1 MTGYSLVG
9 ATGGAGT
16 TRLALE
22 FGALLAR
29 GGHDVAVLDAA
40 YATQGL
46 VDHCPTYPDAD
57 VTELALDPDAP
68 LEAGLVDFASD
79 AEGRLAVCPARAPFE
94 RLARA
99 KTPEAARRFEAR
111 IEEAGG
117 RFDYVLVDT
126 PPVAANQAVAAVT
139 ACASVSVVAPPGQ
152 RGRAA
157 LVRAR
162 DRLADLGVEVDSVVV
177 NRPESVDDAP
187 DADAVVPESTGT
199 DPAAVPVC
207 AAADGPFAA
216 GVADAVTTLFG
227 VRVEVEVGDDGVRE
241 RLRSLRR

>member
-1 MTGYSLVG
+1 MNSYSLVG

-29 GGHDVAVLDAA
+29 GGHDVAVIDAA

-46 VDHCPTYPDAD
+46 ADHCPVRPEAD
-57 VTELALDPDAP
+57 VTELTLDPDAP
-68 LEAGLVDFASD
+68 LEAGLVDLAPD
-79 AEGRLAVCPARAPFE
+79 AAGRLAACPARAPFE

-111 IEEAGG
+111 IEEAGD
-117 RFDYVLVDT
+117 RFDHVLVDT
-126 PPVAANQAVAAVT
+126 PPVAANQAVAAVS
-139 ACASVSVVAPPGQ
+139 ACESTVLVAPSGQ
-152 RGRAA
+152 RGRDS

-162 DRLADLGVEVDSVVV
+162 DRLADLAVEADAVVV
-177 NRPESVDDAP
+177 NRTERLDAAP
-187 DADAVVPESTGT
+187 DADAVVPESSVV

-207 AAADGPFAA
+207 DTEDGPFAA
-216 GVADAVTTLFG
+216 GVAAAVSTLFG
-227 VRVEVEVGDDGVRE
+227 VRVEVAVERGGVRE